1 MGGESDSDSDS
12 DSDLDSDS
20 DEEDM
25 AELVAQLE
33 KVRAEAKARA
43 AREEEEAREARKAEL
58 LASAERAGGLGMN
71 DGLMGGGSGGSGGS
85 GGFAIS
91 KSFMD
96 DTVFRNQA
104 TDMGVKRDEGFVND
118 TIRNSFHRKF
128 LNKYIG

>member
-1 MGGESDSDSDS
+1 MEDSEES

-33 KVRAEAKARA
+33 KVRAEAKARE
-43 AREEEEAREARKAEL
+43 AREEEEAKQARKAEL

-71 DGLMGGGSGGSGGS
+71 DGLMGGGG

-118 TIRNSFHRKF
+118 TIRNPFHRKF